1 MTALPKL
8 PRPEPVLFD
17 PKTGR
22 PRNVEADWYDPAL
35 PRILRPRRAAP
46 VQTLVLLCLILL
58 AGTLTGIATAFLM
71 IERER
76 PFLAVNIGP
85 WSAHPK
91 AGTAEADPYSVAIY
105 TRGARV
111 PLASGEGLALTARSD
126 STGAR
131 LDPRC
136 SYRISGQT
144 PAARLWTLT
153 SSDGY
158 GRLSPTLAA
167 RESIDSRQVLRHA
180 DGSFD
185 ITASIRPRS
194 GNWLPLP
201 AAPTENAGLMFTL
214 RIYDAP
220 ITTGAAL
227 DGVTMPDIVRLSCP

>member
-8 PRPEPVLFD
+8 PRPHQVLFD
-17 PKTGR
+17 PKTGK
-22 PRNVEADWYDPAL
+22 PVNVEANWYDPAL
-35 PRILRPRRAAP
+35 PRILRPRRGTP
-46 VQTLVLLCLILL
+46 LQTLVLLCLILL
-58 AGTLTGIATAFLM
+58 AGTLVGIATAFLM

-76 PFLAVNIGP
+76 PLLAVNIGP

-91 AGTAEADPYSVAIY
+91 AGTPEADPYSVAIY

-111 PLASGEGLALTARSD
+111 PLTTGEGLSLTARTD
-126 STGAR
+126 TTGAS
-131 LDPRC
+131 LDARC

-144 PAARLWTLT
+144 PAARLWTMT
-153 SSDGY
+153 ASDAY
-158 GRLSPTLAA
+158 GRLSPTLAG
-167 RESIDSRQVLRHA
+167 RESIDSRQILRHA

-185 ITASIRPRS
+185 ITAAIRPRS

-201 AAPTENAGLMFTL
+201 AAPGENSGLMFTL

-227 DGVTMPDIVRLSCP
+227 DGVSMPDIVKVSCP

>member
-8 PRPEPVLFD
+8 PQPRPLLFD

-22 PRNVEADWYDPAL
+22 PVNVEADWYDPAL
-35 PRILRPRRAAP
+35 PRILRPRRSSP
-46 VQTLVLLCLILL
+46 LQTLVLLCLILL
-58 AGTLTGIATAFLM
+58 AGTLIGIASAYLM

-76 PFLAVNIGP
+76 PLLAVNIGP

-111 PLASGEGLALTARSD
+111 PLASGEGLALTAVTD
-126 STGAR
+126 SSGDR

-136 SYRISGQT
+136 SYRIFGQT

-153 SSDGY
+153 ASDGY
-158 GRLSPTLAA
+158 GRLSPTLAG
-167 RESIDSRQVLRHA
+167 RESIDSRQILRHA

-185 ITASIRPRS
+185 ITAAIRPRS

-201 AAPTENAGLMFTL
+201 AALTENAGLMFTL

-227 DGVTMPDIVRLSCP
+227 DGVTMPGIVKAGCS

>member
-8 PRPEPVLFD
+8 PEPHAFLFD
-17 PKTGR
+17 PRTGK
-22 PRNVEADWYDPAL
+22 PVNVEADWYDPAL
-35 PRILRPRRAAP
+35 PRILRPRRSAP
-46 VQTLVLLCLILL
+46 FHTLVLICLVLL
-58 AGTLTGIATAFLM
+58 AGTLLGIASAYLM

-111 PLASGEGLALTARSD
+111 PLASGEGLSLTARSD
-126 STGAR
+126 STGAT

-136 SYRISGQT
+136 SYRIAGQT
-144 PAARLWTLT
+144 PSARLWTLT
-153 SSDGY
+153 ATDGY
-158 GRLSPTLAA
+158 GRLSPTLAG

-185 ITASIRPRS
+185 ITAAIRPRS

-201 AAPTENAGLMFTL
+201 AAPTENAGLMFIL

-227 DGVTMPDIVRLSCP
+227 DGVTMPEIVRLGCP